1 MATIDFNRI
10 NTNRGNAN
18 SALLKFRK
26 TALKTPQLGV
36 AKRSPVPSIE
46 DQDCAIGR
54 KQIRQRH

>member
-10 NTNRGNAN
+10 NTNRGDAN

-36 AKRSPVPSIE
+36 AKRSPMP
-46 DQDCAIGR
+46 AI
-54 KQIRQRH
+54 KN